1 MIEIVLG
8 ILNAINNRNEEEKQ
22 WKCRE
27 KQCKCHP
34 GYALLARIQK
44 IIAHL
49 EDDKK
54 TIDFHLEHFK
64 AMHEMISGMIEEDE
78 KQEQAPGGTDSAT
91 KKTEATQAQEQKTSD
106 KPQEPGNNTPE
117 TPTPVPKHGRKPK
130 EKAKPEYKRLP
141 KHRATGNPRL
151 DALETALHDALEC
164 LNNTK
169 LAFYVKDIKEVRL
182 ALSELYK
189 SWNKPED
196 ERIAELKAGL
206 KAAADKLSANS
217 RAAKSKIMQDIWSDI
232 IVALQNKNSE

>member
-1 MIEIVLG
+1 
-8 ILNAINNRNEEEKQ
+8 
-22 WKCRE
+22 
-27 KQCKCHP
+27 
-34 GYALLARIQK
+34 
-44 IIAHL
+44 
-49 EDDKK
+49 
-54 TIDFHLEHFK
+54 
-64 AMHEMISGMIEEDE
+64 MHEMISGMIEEDE